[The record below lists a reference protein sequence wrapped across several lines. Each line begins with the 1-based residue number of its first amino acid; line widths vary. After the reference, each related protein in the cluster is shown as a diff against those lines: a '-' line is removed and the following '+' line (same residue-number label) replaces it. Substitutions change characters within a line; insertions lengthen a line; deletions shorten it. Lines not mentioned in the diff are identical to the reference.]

1 MIEISRIDEPKKRKL
16 STYKCCRDCKWLS
29 TERCTVGRL
38 CVHPNKEFLTKVS
51 MWKNPANKACKLF
64 GDKVVSE

>member
-1 MIEISRIDEPKKRKL
+1 MIEISRVEPKRKPA
-16 STYKCCRDCKWLS
+16 TCKCCRDCKWLS
-29 TERCTVGRL
+29 NERCSIGRL

-64 GDKVVSE
+64 EDKVVTG

>member
-38 CVHPNKEFLTKVS
+38 CVNPRKEFRTG
-51 MWKNPANKACKLF
+51 MACWKNPANKACKLF
-64 GDKVVSE
+64 EDKAVGE